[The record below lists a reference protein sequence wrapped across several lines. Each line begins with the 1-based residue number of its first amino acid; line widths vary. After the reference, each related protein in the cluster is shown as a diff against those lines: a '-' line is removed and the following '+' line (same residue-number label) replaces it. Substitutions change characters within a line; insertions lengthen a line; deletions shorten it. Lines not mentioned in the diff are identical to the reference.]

1 MRIQNNIAAMNAH
14 RVMGSNNNATSK
26 SLEKLSSGYRINR
39 AGDDAAGLAISEK
52 MRSQIKGLETAS
64 KNANDGISLVQTAEG
79 ALTEVHSMLNR
90 MTELATQSANGTY
103 DDGVDRANLQKEVES
118 LKSEIDRI
126 ADSTNYNGI
135 NLLDGSIGSSTAK
148 IGKTANSAATFTNVD
163 ATKGSFAAD
172 AVATLTAAKGDTY
185 EYTVNYKVGDKT
197 ETFVA
202 KYTQETAT
210 APADADA
217 LGDELLNV
225 LKSSPL
231 NDLFDMTNTA
241 GAITFTAKEAGTTGA
256 TVTGVSGIMTTAATG
271 AIVDTDTALAVAAT
285 SATDAKTTV
294 SFGALTPI
302 AAGAES
308 NTIDNNV
315 ITVNGQKFAY
325 AATDAAAKELD
336 SDINVIVTAAA
347 DAAAAGKMAAL
358 IEQKTGIKAAAN
370 TTSVDIQIKNTVGGK
385 DSGLNLQVGDT
396 AENFNN
402 VKVSVN
408 DMSAMSL
415 GISSVDVGTQE
426 GASSAISKIKSAINS
441 VSSTRGDLGAIQNRL
456 EHTINNLGVAQ
467 ENMTAAESR
476 IRDVDMAKEMMNFT
490 KNNILI
496 QASQS
501 MLAQANQLPQ
511 GVLQLL
517 R

>member
-1 MRIQNNIAAMNAH
+1 
-14 RVMGSNNNATSK
+14 
-26 SLEKLSSGYRINR
+26 
-39 AGDDAAGLAISEK
+39 
-52 MRSQIKGLETAS
+52 
-64 KNANDGISLVQTAEG
+64 
-79 ALTEVHSMLNR
+79 
-90 MTELATQSANGTY
+90 
-103 DDGVDRANLQKEVES
+103 
-118 LKSEIDRI
+118 
-126 ADSTNYNGI
+126 
-135 NLLDGSIGSSTAK
+135 
-148 IGKTANSAATFTNVD
+148 
-163 ATKGSFAAD
+163 
-172 AVATLTAAKGDTY
+172 
-185 EYTVNYKVGDKT
+185 
-197 ETFVA
+197 
-202 KYTQETAT
+202 
-210 APADADA
+210 
-217 LGDELLNV
+217 
-225 LKSSPL
+225 
-231 NDLFDMTNTA
+231 MTNTA

-396 AENFNN
+396 AENFNK